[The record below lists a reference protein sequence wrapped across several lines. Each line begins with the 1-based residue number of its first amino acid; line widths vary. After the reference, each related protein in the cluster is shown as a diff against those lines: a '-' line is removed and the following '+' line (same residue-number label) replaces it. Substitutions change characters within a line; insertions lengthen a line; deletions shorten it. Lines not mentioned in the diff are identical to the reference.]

1 MLGVTESTARKFEM
15 CQGKN
20 KLNFYIAVD
29 EDGKNAKETS
39 DADILPFLCHIS
51 YFKTLY
57 LSALC
62 EFRPFRI
69 WGSTVFPASH
79 QLTL

>member
-1 MLGVTESTARKFEM
+1 MLEVTGSAARKFEM

-20 KLNFYIAVD
+20 KLNFYIGVN

-39 DADILPFLCHIS
+39 NTDILPFLCHSS

-62 EFRPFRI
+62 EFRLFWI
-69 WGSTVFPASH
+69 GGSTVFPA
-79 QLTL
+79 